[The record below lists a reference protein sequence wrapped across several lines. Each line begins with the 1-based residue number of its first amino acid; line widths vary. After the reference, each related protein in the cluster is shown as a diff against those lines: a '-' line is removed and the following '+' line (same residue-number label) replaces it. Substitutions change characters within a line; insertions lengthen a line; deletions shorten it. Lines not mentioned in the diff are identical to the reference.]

1 MARPVI
7 GIVTTWFERG
17 AAYVSRAYRD
27 ALSEI
32 FDVQIYARGGE
43 QSAQGDSHWDG
54 PAVHWAPPVPDTS
67 IVRSDLEG
75 WIRDRQI
82 QAVLFNEQQWWPP
95 VLWAHDLGVK
105 TIGYVDYYTAR
116 TVRWFQLY
124 NILCCNTRRHFS
136 VFEQHPGA
144 CYIPW
149 GTDLDL
155 FQPRERRA
163 AEEVVFFHSAGMGG
177 LNLRKGTDLL
187 VEAFQRVQGP
197 ARLVI
202 HSQVPVSEYGAAAP
216 LIRGD
221 PRIEFIEGTI
231 PAPGLYH
238 RGDVYVYPTRLEGIG
253 LTVAEALACGLPVI
267 TTDVPPCNEIVVP
280 EVSGWLVPFAR
291 ARGRKDGYF
300 WPETECD
307 TMALA
312 AAMQQCVD
320 RKHEIPEW
328 RGRARSFAEARL
340 DWRRNSQGLSDMLL
354 CLLAEPTRTTPGR
367 LRAEVVVGSFLGRLS
382 LSAERQSARVRARLG
397 AGRSRAVSRPSS
409 VV

>member
-1 MARPVI
+1 MKRPII

-27 ALSEI
+27 ALSDK

-43 QSAQGDSHWDG
+43 QYARGDPHWDG
-54 PAVHWAPPVPDTS
+54 PAVQWAPPAPDTS

-75 WIRDRQI
+75 WIRDRRI

-105 TIGYVDYYTAR
+105 TIAYVDYYTVR
-116 TVRWFQLY
+116 TARWFQIY
-124 NILCCNTRRHFS
+124 DALCCNTRRHFS
-136 VFEQHPGA
+136 VFAQHPGA
-144 CYIPW
+144 AYIPW

-155 FQPRERRA
+155 FRPQERAA

-187 VEAFQRVQGP
+187 VEAFQGVHGP
-197 ARLVI
+197 ARLVL
-202 HSQVPVSEYGAAAP
+202 HSQVPVSAYGAAAR

-221 PRIEFIEGTI
+221 RRIEFIEGTV

-238 RGDVYVYPTRLEGIG
+238 RGDIYVYPTRLEGIG

-267 TTDVPPCNEIVVP
+267 TTDVPPCNELVVP
-280 EVSGWLVPFAR
+280 GESGWLVPFTR
-291 ARGRKDGYF
+291 ARRRKDGYF
-300 WPETECD
+300 WPETDCD

-312 AAMQQCVD
+312 QAMQECVD

-328 RGRARSFAEARL
+328 RRRARSFAEARL
-340 DWRRNSQGLSDMLL
+340 DWRRNSQDLPDLL
-354 CLLAEPTRTTPGR
+354 LRVLAEPARAMPWR
-367 LRAEVVVGSFLGRLS
+367 LRAEVVIGSLLGRLS

-397 AGRSRAVSRPSS
+397 AGRSGVVGRQSS